1 MSFSMIWPIA
11 LIVLANILYNICS
24 KETPQD
30 IDPLASLTVTY
41 LIGAGFSALLYALL
55 NKKADLFAEYSHLNW
70 TSFVLGLAVVG
81 LEAGSIYMY
90 KAGWKLSSGQLVYS
104 SVLAVCLVIIGVVFY
119 HESISPTK
127 AAGIAVCAL
136 GLYLINR

>member
-1 MSFSMIWPIA
+1 MNFSMIWPIA
-11 LIVLANILYNICS
+11 LIVLANILYNVCS

-41 LIGAGFSALLYALL
+41 LVGAGFSALLYVLL
-55 NKKADLFAEYSHLNW
+55 NKKANLFAEYSHLNW

-90 KAGWKLSSGQLVYS
+90 KAGWKISSGQLVYS
-104 SVLAVCLVIIGVVFY
+104 IVLAVCLVIIGVAFY

>member
-24 KETPQD
+24 KETPQS

-41 LIGAGFSALLYALL
+41 LVGAGFSALLYALL
-55 NKKADLFAEYSHLNW
+55 NKKANLFTEYSHLNW

-90 KAGWKLSSGQLVYS
+90 KAGWKISSGQLVYS
-104 SVLAVCLVIIGVVFY
+104 SVLAVCLVVIGVVFY
-119 HESISPTK
+119 RESISLTK

>member
-11 LIVLANILYNICS
+11 LIVLANVLYNICS
-24 KETPQD
+24 KETPQA

-41 LIGAGFSALLYALL
+41 LVGAGFSALLYALL
-55 NKKADLFAEYSHLNW
+55 NKKANLFAEYSHLNW

-90 KAGWKLSSGQLVYS
+90 KAGWKISSGQLVYS